1 MDTSIESQN
10 TLAQGL
16 KIYVPYNYYTIMTI
30 PFKSFLQLME
40 FNDSTDSAQLV
51 KLVSEARECLTYVR
65 SNPVPQ
71 PTPSS
76 PACRAFDP
84 TIIRR
89 LNTAVPASRIAEPSI
104 EQAWE
109 ALAALLDDLYDL
121 SCLKRT
127 LSFISW
133 EVRTLP
139 MR

>member
-1 MDTSIESQN
+1 
-10 TLAQGL
+10 
-16 KIYVPYNYYTIMTI
+16 
-30 PFKSFLQLME
+30 ME
-40 FNDSTDSAQLV
+40 FNGATDSAQLV
-51 KLVSEARECLTYVR
+51 KLISEARECLTYVR

-89 LNTAVPASRIAEPSI
+89 LSTAVPASRVAEPSI

-109 ALAALLDDLYDL
+109 TLAALLDDLYDL

-139 MR
+139 TR